1 MNLLD
6 QLDPLPDMR
15 PPLGMQQRCYRQ
27 NGSWVDLPASE
38 RQKKEEADICAKVDG
53 EDWRPHT
60 PGFEINGKGQIRTVD
75 YEPPKPP
82 ETDIP
87 IPCVVDFDLAAELD
101 KIGYVLADGGTS
113 YAQLRDEFGCLVG
126 TYAVMPKP
134 GHKIPGIELAE
145 PQTQPAPT
153 IGDAQ
158 NWADGWIPH
167 TPGDP
172 MPCDGSIKVFRRWRN
187 GKETQSADYARD
199 RDWGENNSEY
209 AITAWKPA

>member
-1 MNLLD
+1 MA
-6 QLDPLPDMR
+6 
-15 PPLGMQQRCYRQ
+15 Y
-27 NGSWVDLPASE
+27 VY
-38 RQKKEEADICAKVDG
+38 
-53 EDWRPHT
+53 
-60 PGFEINGKGQIRTVD
+60 

-82 ETDIP
+82 ETDIQ

-145 PQTQPAPT
+145 PQTQPAEQRYNFNSKT
-153 IGDAQ
+153 GEVALIDR
-158 NWADGWIPH
+158 DGWIPH